1 MAAEGLP
8 VQAANMQSIWTIS
21 YTTPS
26 RYNWMYQYYLRD
38 AGLGLSWI
46 GTGRFIFSLNY
57 TQADFDAVL
66 ERCVQA
72 ARLMRQDGW
81 WHASGADGVT
91 ELSNKGIKRTVLR
104 ETLKQFCSRLFGR
117 G

>member
-21 YTTPS
+21 YTQPS

-57 TQADFDAVL
+57 SEADFDAVL
-66 ERCVQA
+66 DRCVQA

-81 WHASGADGVT
+81 WQASGNDGGLG
-91 ELSNKGIKRTVLR
+91 LSNKGIKRTVLR
-104 ETLKQFCSRLFGR
+104 ETLRKFFG
-117 G
+117 GA